1 MFCYCRLQELK
12 VQEQFWVH
20 MNGILRNWKILPAP
34 SEKNL
39 PVLCIIAVRKDWG
52 LKNPGSH
59 TEAGKLKSEVQAS
72 NSLIRKIKSAYQFDS
87 PFSDA

>member
-1 MFCYCRLQELK
+1 MNNLSSYCGL
-12 VQEQFWVH
+12 VDA
-20 MNGILRNWKILPAP
+20 KISAYD
-34 SEKNL
+34 KDL

-52 LKNPGSH
+52 LKNPGSQ